1 MQGMKPIALGVAAAA
16 VFAAGLWA
24 GIGAASED
32 GASATPIGLTA
43 TMDGRQEVPKPT
55 GVRATAGGRFV
66 ATLVRTGTSA
76 RLTWRLTFRGLTGS
90 ATAAHVHLA
99 KLGRPGPV
107 AISLCGPCRSGVRG
121 TARAKASVV
130 TALLAGRAYVNVHTA
145 RNPGGE
151 IRGQIRR
158 GAVVLA
164 PPATTGTTTT
174 TTTTNTYTY
183 TTPPTDPY

>member
-1 MQGMKPIALGVAAAA
+1 MLGMKRIVFGVCGAAI
-16 VFAAGLWA
+16 FTAGLWA
-24 GIGAASED
+24 GIGTAGGEGEQAA
-32 GASATPIGLTA
+32 IGLVA
-43 TMDGRQEVPKPT
+43 TLDGRQEVPKPA

-66 ATLVRTGTSA
+66 ATLVRTGTTG
-76 RLTWRLTFRGLTGS
+76 RLAWRLTFKGLTGS

-99 KLGRPGPV
+99 KAGRPGPV

-121 TARAKASVV
+121 TARASAGVV

-158 GAVVLA
+158 GTVVLA

-174 TTTTNTYTY
+174 TTTSTYTY